1 MLNFFPPFQQPAAF
15 ETGNDRELRRPESDT
30 RLRRARPISRII
42 KHCDGTI
49 NWHLIGIESFSG
61 NKKCLQLYE
70 LQTFNPVEM
79 EGVEPSSRTGKT
91 CAFYMLIRD
100 SVFEP
105 DKVPGGPAS

>member
-1 MLNFFPPFQQPAAF
+1 MIHGLFDVLN
-15 ETGNDRELRRPESDT
+15 
-30 RLRRARPISRII
+30 
-42 KHCDGTI
+42 TI
-49 NWHLIGIESFSG
+49 L
-61 NKKCLQLYE
+61 
-70 LQTFNPVEM
+70 VEM

>member
-1 MLNFFPPFQQPAAF
+1 MQRQQLLRNMNLSGWCSITNYTMKKGLSNTLHPA
-15 ETGNDRELRRPESDT
+15 N
-30 RLRRARPISRII
+30 
-42 KHCDGTI
+42 
-49 NWHLIGIESFSG
+49 IESNSLKINQLQEIFLD
-61 NKKCLQLYE
+61 KKGKASLLSPQ
-70 LQTFNPVEM
+70 VEM

>member
-1 MLNFFPPFQQPAAF
+1 M
-15 ETGNDRELRRPESDT
+15 
-30 RLRRARPISRII
+30 IY
-42 KHCDGTI
+42 
-49 NWHLIGIESFSG
+49 GIFDVLKLVG
-61 NKKCLQLYE
+61 
-70 LQTFNPVEM
+70 VEM